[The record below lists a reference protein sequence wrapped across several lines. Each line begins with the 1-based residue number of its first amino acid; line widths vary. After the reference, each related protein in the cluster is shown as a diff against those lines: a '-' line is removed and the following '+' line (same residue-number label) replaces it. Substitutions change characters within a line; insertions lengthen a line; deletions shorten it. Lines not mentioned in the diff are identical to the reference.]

1 MGAPIRRKPGPRDE
15 GRFRTPTW
23 LCTLAKPPCTIH
35 RNHRIVASQN
45 SPHLPRPCAV
55 SHAFRPMSRPAP
67 EVLRQVTGHV
77 RRRRRR
83 RVLRGSSRAATVL
96 PARSTFPSL
105 PHSYSSL
112 CLCLALHYV

>member
-1 MGAPIRRKPGPRDE
+1 
-15 GRFRTPTW
+15 
-23 LCTLAKPPCTIH
+23 
-35 RNHRIVASQN
+35 
-45 SPHLPRPCAV
+45 
-55 SHAFRPMSRPAP
+55 MSRPAP

-105 PHSYSSL
+105 PHSYSSVSVSEPSL
-112 CLCLALHYV
+112 RVITIPRLTRFLFQVATDNCIMVFLFLIFVSGYSTFFSLRRLHF